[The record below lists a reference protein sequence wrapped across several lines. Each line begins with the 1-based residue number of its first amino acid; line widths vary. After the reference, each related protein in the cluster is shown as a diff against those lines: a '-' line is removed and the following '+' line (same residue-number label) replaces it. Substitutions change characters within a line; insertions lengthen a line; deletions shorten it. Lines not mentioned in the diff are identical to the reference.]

1 MKCHLND
8 VPATLDI
15 HPWAINLIRSKIGIK
30 VIKMRT
36 LFTEKVRMDGEDE
49 KINMK
54 IAHREKLEKK

>member
-1 MKCHLND
+1 M
-8 VPATLDI
+8 PATLHI
-15 HPWAINLIRSKIGIK
+15 HPWAINLNRSKIGIK

-54 IAHREKLEKK
+54 IAHWEKLENK